1 MANTVSQN
9 LSTILTPS
17 PVDMMLNTAG
27 SMYGLH

>member
-9 LSTILTPS
+9 LSTIPTPS
-17 PVDMMLNTAG
+17 FVDMMLNTAG